1 MSLSRRHS
9 QRSVPDDAKRQ
20 RIHSLDSDAAV
31 VNQAV
36 PFPKEQ
42 RPSFPASISV
52 QSPAL
57 HARGSPALTG
67 CVPPLQDTL
76 FPDPIEAS
84 LLAATDEVM
93 AFCACALLLFQKSKG
108 AMGRPQTFLPGFLTV
123 S

>member
-1 MSLSRRHS
+1 MSLSRRPS
-9 QRSVPDDAKRQ
+9 QQSVPDDAKRQ
-20 RIHSLDSDAAV
+20 RIHSLDSDTAV

-42 RPSFPASISV
+42 RRSFPASISV

-76 FPDPIEAS
+76 FPDPTETR
-84 LLAATDEVM
+84 LLAAQDEVM
-93 AFCACALLLFQKSKG
+93 AFCACALLLFQKSRG
-108 AMGRPQTFLPGFLTV
+108 AVGEHKHFCQGF
-123 S
+123 